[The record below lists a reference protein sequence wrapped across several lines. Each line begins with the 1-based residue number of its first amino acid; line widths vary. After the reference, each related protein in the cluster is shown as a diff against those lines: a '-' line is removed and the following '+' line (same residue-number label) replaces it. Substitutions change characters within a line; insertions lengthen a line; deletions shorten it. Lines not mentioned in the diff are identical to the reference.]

1 MAKLILNRLSK
12 SFGGGK
18 PAVNDVSMTI
28 REGGFL
34 ALLGPSGCGKT
45 TVLRMIAGFEQ
56 PTDGAILLGDRVL
69 ADAGSMV
76 PPERRNMA
84 MVFQSYALWPHM
96 TVADNAGYPLKV
108 RSISGETYKRKVADA
123 LATVRLE
130 AYADRRPSE
139 LSGGQRQRV
148 ALGRAMVRRPAVFL
162 MDEPLY
168 NLDANL
174 RVHARGEIVE
184 LHRRAGVPTVYVTHD
199 QAEALSMADR
209 VAVMIGGSLL
219 QLAPPAVIYDDPRHI
234 EVAKFVGQPRINLLP
249 ALVGTDGTVGFG
261 EARCGLSRIDVAAA
275 SSVTLGIRPEFVSIS
290 RDGRGSPATVE
301 RVEFLGSEIIVYSR
315 LEQSGDTMIAKLT
328 PAEGAAISTG
338 KRIHLAAAPERLFV
352 FAEDGRRLFSTPL
365 VDNDVRERA
374 YG

>member
-56 PTDGAILLGDRVL
+56 PTDGSILLGERVL

-108 RSISGETYKRKVADA
+108 RGISGEAYKRKVADA

-148 ALGRAMVRRPAVFL
+148 ALARCLVTEPDVVL
-162 MDEPLY
+162 LDEPLA
-168 NLDANL
+168 NLDRHL
-174 RVHARGEIVE
+174 RQEMEETFREFHATSG
-184 LHRRAGVPTVYVTHD
+184 ATMVYVTHD
-199 QAEALSMADR
+199 QAEAMALATD
-209 VAVMIGGSLL
+209 VAVMSEGKLLQMAAPAELYARPEGRLVGGLVGQGAILSLPLPENAPRSLSWNELRPLMTAESASSPSGDILVRPQDVIQDGEGIACRVANILYEGERYALRLTLPDGQVLRAYSREPAAIGSLF
-219 QLAPPAVIYDDPRHI
+219 PIVIRS
-234 EVAKFVGQPRINLLP
+234 AW
-249 ALVGTDGTVGFG
+249 
-261 EARCGLSRIDVAAA
+261 
-275 SSVTLGIRPEFVSIS
+275 
-290 RDGRGSPATVE
+290 
-301 RVEFLGSEIIVYSR
+301 R
-315 LEQSGDTMIAKLT
+315 L
-328 PAEGAAISTG
+328 
-338 KRIHLAAAPERLFV
+338 
-352 FAEDGRRLFSTPL
+352 
-365 VDNDVRERA
+365 
-374 YG
+374 